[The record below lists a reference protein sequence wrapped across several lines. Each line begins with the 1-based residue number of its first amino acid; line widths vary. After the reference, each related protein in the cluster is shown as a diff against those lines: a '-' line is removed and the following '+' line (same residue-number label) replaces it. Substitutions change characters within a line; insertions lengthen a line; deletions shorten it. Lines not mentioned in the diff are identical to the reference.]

1 MAVQCQTPLW
11 YWYLKYTAN
20 TSWRTTECLFKTIT
34 VLHQQPLNNNNKKLP
49 QKYTNQKWNFFYQA
63 SKNYSAWF
71 GWIFLLGVR
80 GYIFSIL
87 KTWRGVKRS
96 LDILCEVKEQPR
108 HLFLHLVPP
117 FHLFLI
123 RRNNVPSSLQ
133 SVKTVIGLAM
143 HLKVMNRINRCEVLI
158 FNLLQRRR
166 SHLFHQRPSSLLSKY
181 RSDYIYCQPF

>member
-1 MAVQCQTPLW
+1 MLAEEQLNA
-11 YWYLKYTAN
+11 YLKPLLFYTN
-20 TSWRTTECLFKTIT
+20 SHSRKKKK
-34 VLHQQPLNNNNKKLP
+34 KKLP
-49 QKYTNQKWNFFYQA
+49 QLYTNHKWQIFYRT

-71 GWIFLLGVR
+71 GRVFPHGVR
-80 GYIFSIL
+80 GYIFFFAIL

-133 SVKTVIGLAM
+133 SVKTVIGLGM

>member
-1 MAVQCQTPLW
+1 MP
-11 YWYLKYTAN
+11 
-20 TSWRTTECLFKTIT
+20 
-34 VLHQQPLNNNNKKLP
+34 KKC
-49 QKYTNQKWNFFYQA
+49 TNQKWTFYFFTKQA
-63 SKNYSAWF
+63 KTILH
-71 GWIFLLGVR
+71 GLGEFSHSVW
-80 GYIFSIL
+80 GGTFFSIL

-96 LDILCEVKEQPR
+96 LDILREVKEQPR
-108 HLFLHLVPP
+108 HLFLRLVPP

-123 RRNNVPSSLQ
+123 GRNNVPSSLQ
-133 SVKTVIGLAM
+133 SVKTVIGLGM